1 MPQMKLTSCEYASL
15 RKVEVEGADAADDV
29 DFLGISH
36 QSPELPR
43 KQGDYY
49 IRNTIRVACWQ
60 PDNQRPRATKENGKN
75 GGGTVHD
82 GVSVEAM
89 NLGDE
94 RGLGDVLREVA
105 VDEQMPTSADALR
118 FVFTDVC
125 ESFRLPTMV
134 TASLGTYE

>member
-1 MPQMKLTSCEYASL
+1 M
-15 RKVEVEGADAADDV
+15 
-29 DFLGISH
+29 
-36 QSPELPR
+36 
-43 KQGDYY
+43 
-49 IRNTIRVACWQ
+49 
-60 PDNQRPRATKENGKN
+60 
-75 GGGTVHD
+75 HD

-125 ESFRLPTMV
+125 ESFRLPTMA
-134 TASLGTYE
+134 TASLGTYERASERAQRQHTIRGLRASIQELTGSG

>member
-1 MPQMKLTSCEYASL
+1 
-15 RKVEVEGADAADDV
+15 
-29 DFLGISH
+29 
-36 QSPELPR
+36 
-43 KQGDYY
+43 
-49 IRNTIRVACWQ
+49 
-60 PDNQRPRATKENGKN
+60 
-75 GGGTVHD
+75 VHD

-125 ESFRLPTMV
+125 ESFRLPTMT
-134 TASLGTYE
+134 TASLRTYERVGMKTVRIFFVKTESFRGVESGYPTSDTVSVFKYSNSIFMMSISNRIISDIIDTIRI

>member
-1 MPQMKLTSCEYASL
+1 
-15 RKVEVEGADAADDV
+15 
-29 DFLGISH
+29 
-36 QSPELPR
+36 
-43 KQGDYY
+43 
-49 IRNTIRVACWQ
+49 
-60 PDNQRPRATKENGKN
+60 
-75 GGGTVHD
+75 VHD

-125 ESFRLPTMV
+125 ESSRLA
-134 TASLGTYE
+134 TASLGTYERASERAQRQHTIRGLRASIQELTGSG